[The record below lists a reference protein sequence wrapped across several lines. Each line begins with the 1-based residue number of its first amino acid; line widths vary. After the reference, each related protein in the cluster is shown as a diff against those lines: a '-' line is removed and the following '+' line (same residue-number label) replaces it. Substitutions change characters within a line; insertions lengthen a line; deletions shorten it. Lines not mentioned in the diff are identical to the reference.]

1 MHQRTVRVAGVVG
14 ITTALAVS
22 GVALGLAVSSNS
34 PSGNTASASAACGSS
49 APKLTVQ
56 GTGNASATPNL
67 LTVAV
72 DVNVTDPSAQASL
85 VDDNSKAAA
94 VTAALKQG
102 GVADK
107 DIQTSNVSI
116 QPNYNLAGNITGYV
130 MTNTLTANLRN
141 FSTAGSVIDAVTAA
155 AGNATRVDSLTFSIE
170 DPRKIEDKA
179 RTDAVNQA
187 VSHARSMAQAAGE
200 RLGPVCSL
208 SDDSSPT
215 YVDAGPLRQGVAAS
229 AVASPVPLQA
239 GTQQVS
245 AQVTLVYALMQ
256 PAGSRQVRGA

>member
-1 MHQRTVRVAGVVG
+1 MQQRTVRVAGTVGIVAALVVG
-14 ITTALAVS
+14 
-22 GVALGLAVSSNS
+22 GVALGLAATTSQGSTDAASVS
-34 PSGNTASASAACGSS
+34 ALCASS

-56 GTGNASATPNL
+56 GTGNASATPDL

-85 VDDNSKAAA
+85 VDDNSKAGA

-116 QPNYNLAGNITGYV
+116 QPNYNLAGAITGYV
-130 MTNTLTANLRN
+130 MTNTITANLRN
-141 FSTAGSVIDAVTAA
+141 FATAGSVIDAVTTA

-170 DPRKIEDKA
+170 DPRRIEDKA
-179 RTDAVNQA
+179 RTDAVHQA
-187 VSHARSMAQAAGE
+187 VSHAQSMAQAAGE

-208 SDDSSPT
+208 SDDSTPS
-215 YVDAGPLRQGVAAS
+215 YFGPGPYRASAAASVAA
-229 AVASPVPLQA
+229 PVPLQA

-245 AQVTLVYALMQ
+245 AQVTLVYALTQ
-256 PAGSRQVRGA
+256 PRSRS

>member
-1 MHQRTVRVAGVVG
+1 MQQRTVRVAGTVGIAVALVVG
-14 ITTALAVS
+14 
-22 GVALGLAVSSNS
+22 GVALGLTVSNS
-34 PSGNTASASAACGSS
+34 QASSDTASASTVCGGS

-56 GTGNASATPNL
+56 GTGNASATPDL

-72 DVNVTDPSAQASL
+72 DVAVTDPSAQASL
-85 VDDNSKAAA
+85 VDDNSKANA

-116 QPNYNLAGNITGYV
+116 QPNYNFAGTITGYA
-130 MTNTLTANLRN
+130 MTNTITAKLRN
-141 FSTAGSVIDAVTAA
+141 FSTAGPVIDALTAA

-170 DPRKIEDKA
+170 DPGKIEDKA
-179 RTDAVNQA
+179 RTDAVHQA
-187 VSHARSMAQAAGE
+187 VSHAQSMAQAAGE

-208 SDDSSPT
+208 SDDSSPS
-215 YVDAGPLRQGVAAS
+215 YFNPGPLHAAAS
-229 AVASPVPLQA
+229 SAAAAPVPLQA

-245 AQVTLVYALMQ
+245 AQVTLVYALVQ
-256 PAGSRQVRGA
+256 PRGSGRG

>member
-1 MHQRTVRVAGVVG
+1 MQQRTVRVAGVAGIAAALVVG
-14 ITTALAVS
+14 
-22 GVALGLAVSSNS
+22 GVALGLAVSN
-34 PSGNTASASAACGSS
+34 GTASASGDSASASGVCASS

-56 GTGNASATPNL
+56 GTGNASATPDVV
-67 LTVAV
+67 TVSVAI
-72 DVNVTDPSAQASL
+72 DVTDPSAQASL
-85 VDDNSKAAA
+85 VDDNSKANA

-116 QPNYNLAGNITGYV
+116 QPNYNLAGNITGYA
-130 MTNTLTANLRN
+130 MTNTLTAKLRN

-155 AGNATRVDSLTFSIE
+155 AGNAARIDSLTFSIE
-170 DPRKIEDKA
+170 DQRKVEDTA
-179 RTDAVNQA
+179 RNDAVHQA

-215 YVDAGPLRQGVAAS
+215 YFNVGPLRAS
-229 AVASPVPLQA
+229 ANAVASPVPLQA
-239 GTQQVS
+239 GSQQVS
-245 AQVTLVYALMQ
+245 AQITLVYALT
-256 PAGSRQVRGA
+256 PPRSRS